1 MIVADVHLS
10 DLILT
15 TLWLFFLFMF
25 IWVFIVIVSD
35 LFRDH
40 TLSGWAK
47 AIWIVALILFP
58 LIGSLIYL
66 IARGPSMAERSAR
79 EQEQAKAQFDS
90 YVRQTAGS
98 TGTSA
103 VDDLSRLAA
112 LRDNGTISDAEFESM
127 KSRVTTG
134 GAGASA

>member
-1 MIVADVHLS
+1 MILADVHLS

-40 TLSGWAK
+40 SLSGWAK

-58 LIGSLIYL
+58 LIGSLVYL

-79 EQEQAKAQFDS
+79 EQEQARAQFDS
-90 YVRQTAGS
+90 YVREAAGS
-98 TGTSA
+98 SGSPA

-112 LRDNGTISDAEFESM
+112 LRDNGTITEAEFESM
-127 KSRVTTG
+127 KSRVTG

>member
-1 MIVADVHLS
+1 MILADVHLS

-47 AIWIVALILFP
+47 AIWIVVLILFP
-58 LIGSLIYL
+58 LIGSLVYL

-90 YVRQTAGS
+90 YVREAAGS
-98 TGTSA
+98 TGSPT

-112 LRDNGTISDAEFESM
+112 LRDNGTISEAEFESM
-127 KSRVTTG
+127 KSRVTG
-134 GAGASA
+134 GASASA